1 MDKTV
6 YTSLVLG
13 STGLVGDMLTHNLLE
28 SDCYSTVYA
37 ISRSPLKY
45 THPKLINIIADY
57 QSIDQQIIQLKVDH
71 FYCCIGSTRKRTP
84 QLERYYEIDHDYPL
98 KVCKILKNNV
108 LSKTCI
114 VSCIGANVYS
124 TGFYL
129 KMKGELERDIIE
141 LAIPDTFI
149 LRPSLLLGKRDEI
162 RGLELFSSYI
172 MGIANLFLI
181 GSLKNYRSIKASD
194 VASAMQK
201 IVTSSL
207 KGLHIIQSE
216 KIKKLA

>member
-1 MDKTV
+1 MDKSV

-13 STGLVGDMLTHNLLE
+13 STGLVGDMLTRNLLE
-28 SDCYSTVYA
+28 SNCYSTVYA

-45 THPKLINIIADY
+45 THPKLINIIGDY
-57 QSIDQQIIQLKVDH
+57 QSIDQQIIHLKVDH
-71 FYCCIGSTRKRTP
+71 FYCCIGSTRKKTP
-84 QLERYYEIDHDYPL
+84 QLEQYYEIDHDYPY
-98 KVCKILKNNV
+98 KICKLLKNNG
-108 LSKTCI
+108 LHKTCI
-114 VSCIGANVYS
+114 ISSMGANANS

-129 KMKGELERDIIE
+129 KMKGELERDIVE
-141 LAIPDTFI
+141 LNISDTFI

-181 GSLKNYRSIKASD
+181 GGLKNYRSIQASD

-207 KGLHIIQSE
+207 TGLHIIQSE
-216 KIKKLA
+216 KIKQLA